1 MLMQSPTGSLA
12 LATPVRFCMLLW
24 PALLAGWPINS
35 LHGWAAYQALMVTG
49 HLTALDKTPESS
61 PLTLGTLGI
70 RYLPSLFLKLLVL
83 RTALRHVELI
93 YFVLAYSIEAAT
105 APHATCLRLEC
116 EPCIQFIEISA
127 HWSLQQSLQWRAQL
141 HNCNVGCLTWVA
153 SCA

>member
-1 MLMQSPTGSLA
+1 MVVLMLMQSPTGSLA

-105 APHATCLRLEC
+105 APHATCLQHAWNVNHASNLSRFLLIDPYNNPFNE
-116 EPCIQFIEISA
+116 E
-127 HWSLQQSLQWRAQL
+127 L
-141 HNCNVGCLTWVA
+141 NCTIVMLVV
-153 SCA
+153 